1 MVGNT
6 MQRNTSIYTLVALA
20 LLTLLAYFFAYATNT
35 IVSRML
41 DAEPIETIPALG
53 SYSGNVP
60 GNRQHEDTS
69 LNKNINAVI
78 PLESSERKN
87 GSSQPS
93 GTAGS
98 QKDAALSF
106 PVRTLDRKL
115 VLASTRNMNEVLM
128 QARAVPYLRHGK
140 TAGLR
145 ISRIS
150 PGSFYEKIGLQNGDV
165 IIQINNRNLDNPS
178 GFLKLYQELKNKR
191 YISVVLYRQGQK
203 QTLNYDIY

>member
-6 MQRNTSIYTLVALA
+6 MQRNTSIYTLVVLA
-20 LLTLLAYFFAYATNT
+20 FLTLLAFFFAYAANT

-41 DAEPIETIPALG
+41 GADSIETIPALG
-53 SYSGNVP
+53 SHSGNVP
-60 GNRQHEDTS
+60 GNWQRENTS
-69 LNKNINAVI
+69 LNKNINAGI
-78 PLESSERKN
+78 PLKSSPERNN
-87 GSSQPS
+87 GSSQSS

-98 QKDAALSF
+98 HKDTTLSF

-165 IIQINNRNLDNPS
+165 IIQINTVTSTIRPV
-178 GFLKLYQELKNKR
+178 F
-191 YISVVLYRQGQK
+191 
-203 QTLNYDIY
+203 